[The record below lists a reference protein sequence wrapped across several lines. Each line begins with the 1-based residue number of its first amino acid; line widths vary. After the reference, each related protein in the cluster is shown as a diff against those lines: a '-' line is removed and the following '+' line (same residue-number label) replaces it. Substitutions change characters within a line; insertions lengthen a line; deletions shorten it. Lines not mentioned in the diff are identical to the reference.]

1 MSKVKFRVRI
11 RIRQVAV
18 MVNSIND
25 ILINIVITTTN
36 NNNYKKKKTFE
47 KTIFTKYFTYN
58 KSTKSR

>member
-11 RIRQVAV
+11 RVRQVAV

-36 NNNYKKKKTFE
+36 NNNYKKKKTFL
-47 KTIFTKYFTYN
+47 KNNFYKVLYIQ
-58 KSTKSR
+58 